1 MYTVVQNLTQF
12 RLPTSISNGK
22 SRGGSA
28 TFIGGK
34 EIFLVLSYFELFN
47 SVDQNNGEEKGI
59 TILVQ
64 KKFSVLISPFT
75 SPLYKQIRSSL

>member
-12 RLPTSISNGK
+12 RLPTSLSNGK
-22 SRGGSA
+22 RRGGTA

-34 EIFLVLSYFELFN
+34 EILLVLSYFELFN
-47 SVDQNNGEEKGI
+47 FVDHNNGKEKGI

-64 KKFSVLISPFT
+64 KKVSV
-75 SPLYKQIRSSL
+75 

>member
-12 RLPTSISNGK
+12 RLPTSLSNGK
-22 SRGGSA
+22 RRGGAASV
-28 TFIGGK
+28 IGGK

-47 SVDQNNGEEKGI
+47 FVDQNNEKGI

-64 KKFSVLISPFT
+64 KKFSV
-75 SPLYKQIRSSL
+75 

>member
-12 RLPTSISNGK
+12 RLPTSLSNGK
-22 SRGGSA
+22 RRGGAA

-34 EIFLVLSYFELFN
+34 EILLVLSYFELFN
-47 SVDQNNGEEKGI
+47 FVDQNNGEEKGI

-64 KKFSVLISPFT
+64 KKFSV
-75 SPLYKQIRSSL
+75 

>member
-12 RLPTSISNGK
+12 RLPTSLSNGK
-22 SRGGSA
+22 RRGGAA

-34 EIFLVLSYFELFN
+34 EILLVLSYLELFN
-47 SVDQNNGEEKGI
+47 FVDQKNEEERGI

-64 KKFSVLISPFT
+64 KKFSV
-75 SPLYKQIRSSL
+75 